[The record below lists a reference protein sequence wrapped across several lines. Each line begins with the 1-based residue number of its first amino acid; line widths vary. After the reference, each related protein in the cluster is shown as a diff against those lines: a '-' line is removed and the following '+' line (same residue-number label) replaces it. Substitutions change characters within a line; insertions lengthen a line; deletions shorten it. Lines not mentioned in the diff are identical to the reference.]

1 MSPPVLHYFDGR
13 GKAEGIRLMLAAAG
27 VQFTEAPFVKEAAQ
41 MEKLRKD
48 GVLLF
53 QQLPLLEIDGN
64 KLVQSG
70 AILRHIARKY
80 NLFGKNEDEKVQI
93 DMLTEG
99 TRDFL
104 SAFGG
109 FAFGGDEN
117 DAKLLDDIRKK
128 ALPRYMPVFEKIVS
142 ESKSGY
148 LVGDAL
154 SMADVC
160 LLEVL
165 LHIPERVPEGF
176 DGFPKLKEYMNRIS
190 LLPNIAAYLKG
201 PQRKR
206 PNDARYFKEV
216 KTGLSW

>member
-13 GKAEGIRLMLAAAG
+13 GKAEGIRLMLAAAV
-27 VQFTEAPFVKEAAQ
+27 VQFTEAPFIKEAAQ

-53 QQLPLLEIDGN
+53 QQLPLLEMDGKN
-64 KLVQSG
+64 LVQSA

-80 NLFGKNEDEKVQI
+80 NLYGKDADEKLQVDI
-93 DMLTEG
+93 LTDG

-104 SAFGG
+104 GFFMG
-109 FAFGGDEN
+109 FAFAD

-128 ALPRYMPVFEKIVS
+128 ALPRYMPVYEKILT

-148 LVGDAL
+148 LVGDTL
-154 SMADVC
+154 SMADVL

-165 LHIPERVPEGF
+165 LHIPERAPEGF
-176 DGFPKLKEYMNRIS
+176 DGYPKLKEYMNRIS
-190 LLPNIAAYLKG
+190 SLPKIAAFLKG

-206 PNDARYFKEV
+206 PNDAQYAKDV
-216 KTGLSW
+216 KVGLGW